1 MIIKINRDP
10 GFAAYIDMSGC
21 ELLKFENDVFHYE
34 SDKDINSWR
43 VLYNKSCCLQ
53 HDLKVCEL
61 RKFLTPNKRYKKYN
75 EGR

>member
-10 GFAAYIDMSGC
+10 GFAAYIDMNGC
-21 ELLKFENDVFHYE
+21 ELIKFDKDVFYYE
-34 SDKDINSWR
+34 SDKDINEWR

-61 RKFLTPNKRYKKYN
+61 RKFLTPNKRYKKN
-75 EGR
+75 I